1 MSMPRPIEITELPL
15 HSIYL
20 TGAQVRSAMAVMEI
34 NPAQLGAL
42 SGGRALGAT
51 VMGAE
56 INNDPTQASP
66 IFVQVQVAQSA
77 RQAQQD
83 NSLNETEI
91 QQRQRL
97 LASLRR
103 YARFE
108 PGLARNTQF
117 WSAMGS
123 AENGQPLSQVQRQV
137 LRGAWM
143 TRSRLF
149 TPPVWRH
156 SSLAHR
162 TFMRSMTTATA
173 FKHNNYFTTAMAPQ
187 IVTQGRR
194 VVLGEEFEG
203 QLFDKFW
210 PQPQIATSTAEK
222 TARSTYKFGTLKRT
236 KQAKQR
242 VMEVEGGAISAA
254 EFAARPAFNPKLTP
268 NFTDTDSGDD

>member
-1 MSMPRPIEITELPL
+1 MSTPRPIEITELSL

-34 NPAQLGAL
+34 DPLQFNTMPSSRVTGM
-42 SGGRALGAT
+42 T
-51 VMGAE
+51 VLGAE
-56 INNDPTQASP
+56 INNDPTAASP
-66 IFVQVQVAQSA
+66 IFVQMQVAPSV

-83 NSLNETEI
+83 NAFNEAEI
-91 QQRQRL
+91 QQRRRL
-97 LASLRR
+97 LSSLRR

-108 PGLARNTQF
+108 PGLARDTQF
-117 WSAMGS
+117 WSAMAS
-123 AENGQPLSQVQRQV
+123 AEKGQHLSQVQRQV

-173 FKHNNYFTTAMAPQ
+173 FKHNNYFTTAMPQ
-187 IVTQGRR
+187 QFVTQGRR

-203 QLFDKFW
+203 AVFDKFW
-210 PQPQIATSTAEK
+210 PQSKVVAATVESTVAP
-222 TARSTYKFGTLKRT
+222 TYKFGAKKHA
-236 KQAKQR
+236 KQPKQR
-242 VMEVEGGAISAA
+242 VMEIEGGAVSAA
-254 EFAARPAFNPKLTP
+254 EFAARPAFIPKLTP
-268 NFTDTDSGDD
+268 NFSDTDSGDD